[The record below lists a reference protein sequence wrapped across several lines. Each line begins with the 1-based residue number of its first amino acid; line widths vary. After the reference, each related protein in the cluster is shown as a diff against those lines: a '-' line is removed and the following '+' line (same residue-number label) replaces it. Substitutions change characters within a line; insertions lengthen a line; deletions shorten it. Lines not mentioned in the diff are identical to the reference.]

1 MGEVFADITLK
12 NAVDVGYAD
21 RGDIKEEDVREVT
34 VTSVVDTGAFYLCIT
49 EDVCRVLGL
58 KTKGAL
64 VATLANDQ
72 SLGCTVASP
81 VRLHWQDRSFTFDPV
96 VIPDSK
102 EVLMGV
108 FCLEALDLIVD
119 PKNQKLIGAHG
130 DKPVFRI

>member
-1 MGEVFADITLK
+1 MGEVFADIILRNVK
-12 NAVDVGYAD
+12 DIALAAEGY
-21 RGDIKEEDVREVT
+21 IKAEDVREVT
-34 VTSVVDTGAFYLCIT
+34 VTAVVDTGAFYLCIT
-49 EDVCRVLGL
+49 EDVCRKLGL
-58 KTKGAL
+58 EVKKEF

-72 SLGCTVASP
+72 SLDCTIASP
-81 VRLHWQDRSFTFDPV
+81 VRLHWQDRSFTFDPM
-96 VIPDSK
+96 VIPGSK